1 MRNSLL
7 LIGMLGALASE
18 GQQATTTSGGNAS
31 GQGGTVSYTVGEVA
45 ASFSSGSNGQVAAG
59 VQQPYLIQSVGIRPL
74 PNHFL
79 TDVYP
84 NPTTS
89 DLTLTV
95 SDFQSNRLS
104 CKVIDALG
112 QTVLNREL
120 EGPQTLLQTGHLP
133 ASVYYV
139 QVLEGDRIVRSFR
152 VVKY

>member
-1 MRNSLL
+1 MKNSLL
-7 LIGMLGALASE
+7 LIGMLCALASE

-31 GQGGTVSYTVGEVA
+31 GPGGTLSYTAGEVA
-45 ASFSSGSNGQVAAG
+45 ASFISGSNGQIAAG

-74 PNHFL
+74 PNLFS
-79 TDVYP
+79 TEVYP

-95 SDFQSNRLS
+95 ADFQSSRLS

-112 QTVLNREL
+112 QTVFAREL
-120 EGPQTLLQTGHLP
+120 EGPRTLLQTGHLP
-133 ASVYYV
+133 ASVYFV

-152 VVKY
+152 IVKY